1 MSRKKLSHISI
12 IMDGNGRWANNK
24 GMPRAY
30 GHRAGIKS
38 INKIV
43 SACSVRQIQEL
54 TLFAFSSENW
64 ERPNYEVK
72 FLLSLF
78 EESINLYIADLHKN
92 NVQINF
98 IGDLSQF
105 SQKLLKNIKK
115 AEALTKNNN
124 NLKLNFAI
132 NYGGKWDII
141 NSINKMIHSK
151 SLDGKTITS
160 HDFEQFLSL
169 KGSSPDLLIRT
180 AGYQRLSNFMLWQH
194 AYTEL
199 YFTDCLW
206 PDFDEKELDLAI
218 NHYFTTT
225 RKFGK
230 LDEYNPLLE
239 EDVE

>member
-1 MSRKKLSHISI
+1 M
-12 IMDGNGRWANNK
+12 
-24 GMPRAY
+24 
-30 GHRAGIKS
+30 
-38 INKIV
+38 

-206 PDFDEKELDLAI
+206 PDFDENELDLAI

-239 EDVE
+239 EDAE

>member
-1 MSRKKLSHISI
+1 MSPKKLSHISI
-12 IMDGNGRWANNK
+12 IMDGNGRWANSK

-38 INKIV
+38 VNKIV

-141 NSINKMIHSK
+141 NSINKTIHCT

-180 AGYQRLSNFMLWQH
+180 AGYHM
-194 AYTEL
+194 
-199 YFTDCLW
+199 
-206 PDFDEKELDLAI
+206 
-218 NHYFTTT
+218 
-225 RKFGK
+225 
-230 LDEYNPLLE
+230 
-239 EDVE
+239 

>member
-1 MSRKKLSHISI
+1 M
-12 IMDGNGRWANNK
+12 
-24 GMPRAY
+24 
-30 GHRAGIKS
+30 
-38 INKIV
+38 
-43 SACSVRQIQEL
+43 
-54 TLFAFSSENW
+54 
-64 ERPNYEVK
+64 
-72 FLLSLF
+72 F

-98 IGDLSQF
+98 IGDLSPF

-141 NSINKMIHSK
+141 NSINKMIHSE

-239 EDVE
+239 EDAE

>member
-1 MSRKKLSHISI
+1 MSPKKLSHISI
-12 IMDGNGRWANNK
+12 IMDGNGRWANSK

-38 INKIV
+38 VNKIV